1 LSIRII
7 LADDHKLMRDGL
19 LALIEKQNGL
29 EVVATAENGRTAVQ
43 LTRKLNPDVVIM
55 DVSMPEMN
63 GIEAARQ
70 ITSDQTSTKI
80 IALSMHSDRRF
91 IEGMLRAGVS
101 AYVLKDSPIEEL
113 CYAIRVVMDNRT
125 YLSQEIAGTVVKGY
139 LAQLTQ
145 GENAAS
151 SPLTAREREVL
162 QLIAEGKKTKQVAQ
176 RLHVSIKTVETHRR
190 QIMEKLNIKSIAQLT
205 KFAIREGL
213 TSL

>member
-1 LSIRII
+1 MSIRII